1 MTLILLHIHYFLIL
15 NNTSMINRELQLEPL
30 IDEEALFLI
39 HILTAASTNWFQQCL
54 IKLSKTCMNSE

>member
-1 MTLILLHIHYFLIL
+1 
-15 NNTSMINRELQLEPL
+15 MINRELQLEPL